1 MSQARIFDRG
11 YRSYDGPRLGRTG
24 AVRSLL
30 RSTAQRVMGIK
41 RPARAKV
48 LPVAAAVIAFV
59 PAMVFIGV
67 AALVDDER
75 VRRNVIPSY
84 GEYYG
89 FIVSALVVFAAFVAP
104 EALCPDRRTGLLGL
118 YLASPLTRT
127 SYLLSKVAAVMGLL
141 AIATLG
147 PPLLMMVAF
156 ILQGL
161 GPDGPLDVLVVLS
174 QIVAAAVVVAG
185 VYAAVSL
192 GLSSLT
198 DRKAFA
204 AGSVLLLL
212 LVTSAIT
219 GALVNGVGA
228 PEWLFA
234 FNLVVSPFELVQR
247 IYGERGTL
255 RETSTTL
262 LWVVNLGWI
271 VLGFGTMWWRYR
283 RLVVT
288 R

>member
-11 YRSYDGPRLGRTG
+11 YRTYEGPRLGRAG
-24 AVRSLL
+24 AIRSLV

-41 RPARAKV
+41 RPARTKV
-48 LPVAAAVIAFV
+48 LPFAAAVIAFV
-59 PAMVFIGV
+59 PALVFIGV
-67 AALVDDER
+67 AALVDDPR
-75 VRRNVIPSY
+75 VRRDVIPSY
-84 GEYYG
+84 GQYYG

-118 YLASPLTRT
+118 YLASPLNRT

-147 PPLLMMVAF
+147 PPLLMVVAF

-161 GPDGPLDVLVVLS
+161 GPSGPLDVLVVVA
-174 QIVAAAVVVAG
+174 QIVAAGTVVAG

-234 FNLVVSPFELVQR
+234 FNLVRSPFELVQR
-247 IYGERGTL
+247 IYGESGTL
-255 RETSTTL
+255 RDTGTTL
-262 LWVVNLGWI
+262 LWIVNLGWI
-271 VLGFGTMWWRYR
+271 ALGFGVMWWRYR

>member
-11 YRSYDGPRLGRTG
+11 YRTYEGPRLGRAG

-48 LPVAAAVIAFV
+48 LPFAAAVIAFV
-59 PAMVFIGV
+59 PALVFIGV

-75 VRRNVIPSY
+75 VRRDVIPTY
-84 GEYYG
+84 GQYYG

-118 YLASPLTRT
+118 YLASPLTRS

-147 PPLLMMVAF
+147 PPLLMVVAF
-156 ILQGL
+156 VLQGL
-161 GPDGPLDVLVVLS
+161 GPDGPLDVIVVVA
-174 QIVAAAVVVAG
+174 QIVAAGTVVAG

-212 LVTSAIT
+212 LVTSAVT

-234 FNLVVSPFELVQR
+234 FNLVVAPFELVQR
-247 IYGERGTL
+247 IYGESGRL
-255 RETSTTL
+255 RETGTTL
-262 LWVVNLGWI
+262 LWIVNLGWI
-271 VLGFGTMWWRYR
+271 ALGFGVMWWRYR